1 MKLIRSDMTGSSSI
15 SRRGLLKGAV
25 GTAVMA
31 GVNGTWTRPSLAS
44 GFTADRSLK
53 IGFIAPLTGPISP
66 EGEAMRRGL
75 ELGLAKIN
83 AIGGL
88 GGKPVEMVTQDN
100 QSQPSMASMIA
111 KKFIQQEKVDLVV
124 GTVTYDETTAVRG
137 IASIYR
143 TPFVQLEAGNY
154 ATAATKADSC
164 GGSMIPLGETVSQMI
179 DPIIPFMTSR
189 FGKRWAFVGSD
200 YQFPRDYT
208 NYAKTKLTA
217 AGGTVLAEEFAPLGT
232 GDWSSVISKL
242 KAAGPDVVLSSVVG
256 GDAIAFIK
264 AAESLGFLVKT
275 KVTGISLQP
284 EFYPALGSAIDGQ
297 FTVARYTPEI
307 SNERNA
313 EFVRQYKEAY
323 GEGPIPSV
331 ASSAFDCWNF
341 IAAAIERAGSFDAAK
356 VLQAFD
362 NLEVRSILSEGALK
376 VAPASRGVDYPM
388 YVCEIL
394 PGGTWKIAENAGVL
408 PSGLTC

>member
-1 MKLIRSDMTGSSSI
+1 MKISEVDLVGASCF
-15 SRRGLLKGAV
+15 SRRGILKGAV
-25 GTAVMA
+25 GAAVLA
-31 GVNGTWTRPSLAS
+31 GSGTWTRPALAS
-44 GFTADRSLK
+44 GFTTDRSFK

-83 AIGGL
+83 AAGGL
-88 GGKPVEMVTQDN
+88 GGKPVEMLTQDN

-111 KKFIQQEKVDLVV
+111 KKFIQQEKVDLIV
-124 GTVTYDETTAVRG
+124 GTVTYDETTAVRA
-137 IASIYR
+137 IASIYG
-143 TPFVQLEAGNY
+143 TPFIQLESGNY
-154 ATAATKADSC
+154 AAAGSKADSC
-164 GGSMIPLGETVSQMI
+164 GGSMIPLGETVSQMV
-179 DPIIPFMTSR
+179 DPIVPFMTTR
-189 FGKRWAFVGSD
+189 FGKKWAFVGSD

-208 NYAKTKLTA
+208 NYAKTKLAA

-242 KAAGPDVVLSSVVG
+242 KAAAPDVVLSSVVG

-264 AAESLGFLVKT
+264 AAESLGFLAKT

-313 EFVRQYKEAY
+313 EFIREYKKTY

-341 IAAAIERAGSFDAAK
+341 IGAAIKRAGSFNTDK
-356 VLQAFD
+356 VLSAFD
-362 NLEVRSILSEGALK
+362 DLEVRSILSEDVLK

-408 PSGLTC
+408 PSGLNC

>member
-1 MKLIRSDMTGSSSI
+1 MKHSKFGVIGSSPI
-15 SRRGLLKGAV
+15 SRRGLLKGAA
-25 GTAVMA
+25 GAAVAA
-31 GVNGTWTRPSLAS
+31 GVGGTWTRPSLAS
-44 GFTADRSLK
+44 GFTAERSFK
-53 IGFIAPLTGPISP
+53 IGFIVPLTGPISP

-83 AIGGL
+83 ASGGL

-100 QSQPSMASMIA
+100 QSQPSMASMLA
-111 KKFIQQEKVDLVV
+111 KKFIQQEKVDLIV

-137 IASIYR
+137 IASIYG

-154 ATAATKADSC
+154 AAAGNKADSC
-164 GGSMIPLGETVSQMI
+164 GGSMIPLGETVLQMV

-189 FGKRWAFVGSD
+189 FGKKWAFVGSD

-208 NYAKTKLTA
+208 NYAKAKLA
-217 AGGTVLAEEFAPLGT
+217 EAGGTVVAEEFAPLGT

-242 KAAGPDVVLSSVVG
+242 KAAAPDVVLSSVVG

-264 AAESLGFLVKT
+264 AADSLGLLAKT

-284 EFYPALGSAIDGQ
+284 EFYPALGSAVDGQ

-307 SNERNA
+307 NNERNA
-313 EFVRQYKEAY
+313 EFIREYRNTH

-331 ASSAFDCWNF
+331 ASAAFDCWNF
-341 IAAAIERAGSFDAAK
+341 IRAAVQRAGSFDADK
-356 VLQAFD
+356 VLGAFD
-362 NLEVRSILSEGALK
+362 NLEVRSILSEEALK
-376 VAPASRGVDYPM
+376 VAPASRAVDYPM
-388 YVCEIL
+388 YICEIL
-394 PGGTWKIAENAGVL
+394 PGGTWKIAESAGVL

>member
-1 MKLIRSDMTGSSSI
+1 MELSKFDLIGSSTL

-25 GTAVMA
+25 GAAVMV
-31 GVNGTWTRPSLAS
+31 GVNGTWARPSLAS
-44 GFTADRSLK
+44 GFKADRSFK
-53 IGFIAPLTGPISP
+53 IGFIAPLTGPVSP

-83 AIGGL
+83 ASGGL

-111 KKFIQQEKVDLVV
+111 KKFIQQEKVDLIV

-137 IASIYR
+137 IASIYG

-154 ATAATKADSC
+154 AAAGNKADSC
-164 GGSMIPLGETVSQMI
+164 GGSMVLLGETVSQMI
-179 DPIIPFMTSR
+179 DPIIPFMMNR
-189 FGKRWAFVGSD
+189 FGKKWAFVGSD

-208 NYAKTKLTA
+208 NYAKANLTA
-217 AGGTVLAEEFAPLGT
+217 AGGTALAEEFAPLGT

-242 KAAGPDVVLSSVVG
+242 KAASPDVVLSSVVG
-256 GDAIAFIK
+256 GDAIAFLK
-264 AAESLGFLVKT
+264 AAVSLGFLAKT

-313 EFVRQYKEAY
+313 EFIREYKKTY
-323 GEGPIPSV
+323 GGGPIPSV
-331 ASSAFDCWNF
+331 ASAAFDCWNF
-341 IAAAIERAGSFDAAK
+341 IGAAVQRAGSFDADK
-356 VLQAFD
+356 VLSAFD
-362 NLEVRSILSEGALK
+362 DLEVRSILSEDALK
-376 VAPASRGVDYPM
+376 VAPASRAVDYPM

-394 PGGTWKIAENAGVL
+394 PGGSWKIAESAGVL